1 MAVILDEAAADK
13 QVIRS
18 LLNEIKRLRGL
29 QMSKILRDTDGNLYR
44 VEHYEQI
51 TTDELEAEAAGFDA
65 KAAELREFLG
75 TAEPTAPVAPVQP
88 EAPVAT
94 PEVTAPVVEPTPAP
108 EAPAPA
114 PTPTPTPDVQPAPVA
129 PAVAETVAPDPTA
142 PAPAPVVL
150 A

>member
-13 QVIRS
+13 QVIKS
-18 LLNEIKRLRGL
+18 LLNEIKRLRGN

-51 TTDELEAEAAGFDA
+51 TTDELEAEAQGFDA
-65 KAAELREFLG
+65 KAKELREFLSA
-75 TAEPTAPVAPVQP
+75 TTPEVKAP

-94 PEVTAPVVEPTPAP
+94 PEVAAPAPEPTPSPAP
-108 EAPAPA
+108 APAPA
-114 PTPTPTPDVQPAPVA
+114 PTPEAQPAPVT
-129 PAVAETVAPDPTA
+129 PAVAETVAPDPTT

>member
-18 LLNEIKRLRGL
+18 LLNEIKRLRGI

-51 TTDELEAEAAGFDA
+51 TTDELEAEALSFDN
-65 KAAELREFLG
+65 KEAELREFLG
-75 TAEPTAPVAPVQP
+75 TAEPTAPVAPAQP

-108 EAPAPA
+108 EAPA

-129 PAVAETVAPDPTA
+129 PAVAETVAPDPTT